1 MESGL
6 SAKYFKDPYYYRQI
20 PLYEICRIY
29 RKVLKEQMKDKN
41 PDDTRRFFT
50 DKKGRKHV
58 AVKVLDAE
66 EY

>member
-1 MESGL
+1 
-6 SAKYFKDPYYYRQI
+6 
-20 PLYEICRIY
+20 
-29 RKVLKEQMKDKN
+29 MKDKN